1 MTTHC
6 VYSFSYAKHQ
16 NIKHVVFYWYSSLLV
31 HAFVFYT
38 FVVVNKDLLVSISVL
53 IIVFVSDFNGQSAGP
68 THVVAPSSCVSHN
81 DR

>member
-1 MTTHC
+1 ML
-6 VYSFSYAKHQ
+6 FSTGT
-16 NIKHVVFYWYSSLLV
+16 VLYWYMHL
-31 HAFVFYT
+31 FFYT

-53 IIVFVSDFNGQSAGP
+53 IVVFVSDFNGQSAGP